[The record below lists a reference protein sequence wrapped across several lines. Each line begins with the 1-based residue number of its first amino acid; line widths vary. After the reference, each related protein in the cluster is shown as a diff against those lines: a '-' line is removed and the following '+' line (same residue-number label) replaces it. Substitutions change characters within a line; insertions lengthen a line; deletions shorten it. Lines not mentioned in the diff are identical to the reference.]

1 MHLWCH
7 VYVSRPLF
15 AAEHLDALQAV
26 INELMPD
33 WSRSL
38 RVEFRG
44 QMVIVGRDGRLSARL
59 PELLPRRFPIG
70 RAELMG
76 LEASPSVYLGHSDSS
91 LPIDSNRV
99 CIEVYRI
106 ASVEGR
112 KADAWAREIFTAL
125 TSKLPVRYGNVRLT
139 EEYDAKNMVHTQT
152 STSAIG
158 VQFHK
163 YLPGLYWLNYF
174 GPPYCDLM
182 GRDRILTVPAYEV
195 WPSGDGVIVSLA
207 ESAEEWE
214 SPAYRRREQ
223 DVIEHLGKPY
233 FFSRDDPKRD
243 SLAPDFDAIR
253 KREGPQ

>member
-15 AAEHLDALQAV
+15 DAEQLDALQSI

-38 RVEFRG
+38 RFEFHD
-44 QMVIVGRDGRLSARL
+44 QMVIVGREGRLAASLRD
-59 PELLPRRFPIG
+59 LLPKRCPI
-70 RAELMG
+70 AHTELMG
-76 LEASPSVYLGHSDSS
+76 LGASPSFYLGHSDSS
-91 LPIDSNRV
+91 LPVEGNSI
-99 CIEVYRI
+99 CIEVFGM
-106 ASVEGR
+106 STVEGH

-125 TSKLPVRYGNVRLT
+125 TSKLPVRYGNVRLS
-139 EEYDAKNMVHTQT
+139 EEYDAKNMVHTKT
-152 STSAIG
+152 STYAIG
-158 VQFHK
+158 VQFQQ

-182 GRDRILTVPAYEV
+182 GRDRILTAPAYEV
-195 WPSGDGVIVSLA
+195 WASGDGVIVSLA

-214 SPAYRRREQ
+214 TPAYQRREQ
-223 DVIEHLGKPY
+223 AVIEHLGKPY
-233 FFSRDDPKRD
+233 FFSRDDPKRE

-253 KREGPQ
+253 KREGM